1 MKKVVERG
9 IPNDLTYEKILKKE
23 NRNLIWQ
30 RRRNN
35 PWSNQKNTLQ
45 NQKNRENFHLELFS
59 NNTIVLYKIILA
71 TPMDQKSKSLY
82 IFKFKLS
89 NTTFNLLK
97 SNAQLNL
104 WMASQFAL
112 GLTCSFQKMV
122 ARWIALYWNNWKKFF
137 QSLLEI
143 SFQCCI
149 GESSKLIIITPIRDE
164 WATK

>member
-1 MKKVVERG
+1 MPNIAIKPLKRSAPEFMTSKWKIEYNHMKKVVERG

-89 NTTFNLLK
+89 NSTFNLLK

-112 GLTCSFQKMV
+112 WLTCSFQKMV
-122 ARWIALYWNNWKKFF
+122 ARWIPLYWNN
-137 QSLLEI
+137 
-143 SFQCCI
+143 
-149 GESSKLIIITPIRDE
+149 
-164 WATK
+164 